1 MKYNLA
7 APLLEAPDQP
17 LSWSRGSGGWSS
29 TKQLTR
35 EVAQGPHLPQ
45 DERCLPTFLP
55 QLQALLPSP
64 ASCQC
69 PAEPSLGGGLCPL
82 QRQTPSGRT
91 FDPHWP
97 RQNTRPLGGGAS
109 GRTRAARGARQE
121 RKSRQ
126 AQHPALLSSH
136 PALPPLSLVP
146 LGQVHGPDESPCVTH
161 TQHTQVSSARA
172 IKYIIRS
179 SSVFSSLDHLEGPGR
194 HTLLFRGHCS
204 RARGPSCSLV
214 PLHIECSLS
223 PRSSVWS
230 RDSGTNCT
238 LRLLAT
244 SP

>member
-1 MKYNLA
+1 MSA
-7 APLLEAPDQP
+7 VFPPSC
-17 LSWSRGSGGWSS
+17 LSSRPCFLPPHRAS
-29 TKQLTR
+29 
-35 EVAQGPHLPQ
+35 AQQNPPWVVVSALSKGRLPQ
-45 DERCLPTFLP
+45 AGHLIPTGPDKTHGLSEAGP
-55 QLQALLPSP
+55 Q
-64 ASCQC
+64 
-69 PAEPSLGGGLCPL
+69 EGGV
-82 QRQTPSGRT
+82 
-91 FDPHWP
+91 
-97 RQNTRPLGGGAS
+97 
-109 GRTRAARGARQE
+109 RQE

-179 SSVFSSLDHLEGPGR
+179 SSIFSSLDHLEGPGR

-214 PLHIECSLS
+214 PLHSECSLS

-230 RDSGTNCT
+230 RDSGTKCT